1 MSTVLITGGA
11 KRIGLEIARFFAKNG
26 HNIALHCNNSVE
38 IATQNANMLEETF
51 QVKCRVYQHNLE
63 NYEQIP
69 QFFQAILHDF
79 PQIDI
84 LVNNA
89 SFFEKSTI
97 KNTTSTGLLKN
108 FAVHFFAPALLC
120 QAFAMQQ
127 HLQNGAGGLI
137 INMLDKNTTR
147 TKTQYFEY
155 LQSKKSLLELTKYL
169 AVELAPNVR
178 VNAISPGF
186 IIEEEG
192 VLPSDSYINHKISSI
207 PLQKQG
213 KVEDIILAVEYLVN
227 GGYVNG
233 QNLFVDGGAFLLN
246 D

>member
-11 KRIGLEIARFFAKNG
+11 KRIGFEIAKFFAQKSYD
-26 HNIALHCNNSVE
+26 IALHCNSSIE
-38 IATQNANMLEETF
+38 IATQNADFLQEKF
-51 QVKCRVYQHNLE
+51 KIRCKVYQFNLE
-63 NYEQIP
+63 NSNEIP
-69 QFFQAILHDF
+69 TFFQTILQDF

-84 LVNNA
+84 LINNA
-89 SFFEKSTI
+89 SFFEKSSIQNTTLQGLI
-97 KNTTSTGLLKN
+97 KNFS
-108 FAVHFFAPALLC
+108 VHFFAPALLC
-120 QAFAMQQ
+120 QEFAMQQ
-127 HLQNGAGGLI
+127 NLQNGLI

-155 LQSKKSLLELTKYL
+155 LQSKKSLLELTNYL
-169 AVELAPNVR
+169 AVELAPKIR

-192 VLPSDSYINHKISSI
+192 ILPDDAYIFHKLSSI
-207 PLQKQG
+207 PLKRQG
-213 KVEDIILAVEYLVN
+213 SVDDIIRAVEYLVN

>member
-11 KRIGLEIARFFAKNG
+11 KRIGFEIAKFFAQKG
-26 HNIALHCNNSVE
+26 YDIALHCNSSIE
-38 IATQNANMLEETF
+38 IAVKNAEFLQEKF
-51 QVKCRVYQHNLE
+51 KIRCKAYQFNLE
-63 NYEQIP
+63 NCDQIP
-69 QFFQAILHDF
+69 NFFQATLQNF

-89 SFFEKSTI
+89 SFFEKSSI
-97 KNTTSTGLLKN
+97 QNTKLQGIVKN
-108 FAVHFFAPALLC
+108 FSVHFFAPTLLC
-120 QAFAMQQ
+120 QAFAMQEN
-127 HLQNGAGGLI
+127 LQNGLI

-155 LQSKKSLLELTKYL
+155 LQSKKSLLELTNYL
-169 AVELAPNVR
+169 AVELAPKIR

-186 IIEEEG
+186 IIEEDG
-192 VLPSDSYINHKISSI
+192 ISPDDAYISHKLSSI
-207 PLQKQG
+207 PLKTQG
-213 KVEDIILAVEYLVN
+213 AVNDIILAVEYLMN
-227 GGYVNG
+227 GRYANG

>member
-11 KRIGLEIARFFAKNG
+11 KRIGFEIAKFFAKKG
-26 HNIALHCNNSVE
+26 YDIALHCNSSIE
-38 IATQNANMLEETF
+38 IATENAKFLQEKF
-51 QVKCRVYQHNLE
+51 KIRCKAYQFNLE
-63 NYEQIP
+63 NCNEIP
-69 QFFQAILHDF
+69 NFFQTILHNF
-79 PQIDI
+79 PQIDV

-89 SFFEKSTI
+89 SFFEKSSI
-97 KNTTSTGLLKN
+97 KNTTLQGLIRN
-108 FAVHFFAPALLC
+108 FSVHFFAPSLLC
-120 QAFAMQQ
+120 QAFAMQSN
-127 HLQNGAGGLI
+127 LQNGLI

-147 TKTQYFEY
+147 TKTQYFNY

-169 AVELAPNVR
+169 AVELAPKIR

-192 VLPSDSYINHKISSI
+192 ILPDASYISHKLSSI
-207 PLQKQG
+207 PLKKQG
-213 KVEDIILAVEYLVN
+213 SVDDIILAVEYLLN
-227 GGYVNG
+227 GKYVNG

>member
-11 KRIGLEIARFFAKNG
+11 KRIGFEIAKFFAQKG
-26 HNIALHCNNSVE
+26 YDIALHCNSSIE
-38 IATQNANMLEETF
+38 IATENAKFLQEKFKICCN
-51 QVKCRVYQHNLE
+51 VYQFNLE
-63 NYEQIP
+63 NSNEIST
-69 QFFQAILHDF
+69 FFQTILQNF

-84 LVNNA
+84 LINNA
-89 SFFEKSTI
+89 SFFEKSSI
-97 KNTTSTGLLKN
+97 QNTTLQGLLKN
-108 FAVHFFAPALLC
+108 FSVHFFAPTLLC

-127 HLQNGAGGLI
+127 NLQNGLI

-155 LQSKKSLLELTKYL
+155 LQSKKSLLELTNYL
-169 AVELAPNVR
+169 AVELAPKIR

-186 IIEEEG
+186 IIEEDG
-192 VLPSDSYINHKISSI
+192 ILPDDFYISRKLSSI
-207 PLQKQG
+207 PLKRQG
-213 KVEDIILAVEYLVN
+213 SVDDIILAVEYLVN

>member
-11 KRIGLEIARFFAKNG
+11 KRIGFEIAKFFAQKG
-26 HNIALHCNNSVE
+26 YDIALHCNASFA
-38 IATQNANMLEETF
+38 IATENAKFLQEKFKIRCKT
-51 QVKCRVYQHNLE
+51 YQFNLE
-63 NYEQIP
+63 NCRQIP
-69 QFFQAILHDF
+69 NFFQTILQDF

-84 LVNNA
+84 LINNA
-89 SFFEKSTI
+89 SFFEKSSIQNTIIDGLI
-97 KNTTSTGLLKN
+97 KNFS
-108 FAVHFFAPALLC
+108 VHFFTPTLFC
-120 QAFAMQQ
+120 QAFAMQKN
-127 HLQNGAGGLI
+127 LQNGLI

-155 LQSKKSLLELTKYL
+155 LQSKKSLLELTNYL
-169 AVELAPNVR
+169 AVELAPKIR

-192 VLPSDSYINHKISSI
+192 ISPDDSYIAHKLSSI
-207 PLQKQG
+207 PMKKQG
-213 KVEDIILAVEYLVN
+213 SVEDIILAVEYLVN
-227 GGYVNG
+227 GNYVNG